1 MTLRPPLIDGPQHVL
16 VVEDDENDVFFLRRA
31 LHSTGAEIDLRV
43 ASDGRQ
49 ALDYLLGRG
58 DFGDRAKHPLPGLV
72 LLDLKVP
79 YVSGLDVLRQI
90 RATPELRRLIVV
102 VLTSSALD
110 SDVSE
115 AYEIGAN
122 SFLVKPSRLE
132 EQKELAERIVRY
144 WLQANLPPPRRTGRD
159 GV

>member
-1 MTLRPPLIDGPQHVL
+1 MNEGVPQIL

-31 LHSTGAEIDLRV
+31 LQSTATPVELHV
-43 ASDGRQ
+43 AVDGRQ
-49 ALDYLLGRG
+49 ALDYLHGRDG
-58 DFGDRAKHPLPGLV
+58 FSDRTKFPLPNLV

-90 RATPELRRLIVV
+90 RATPELRKMIVL

-110 SDVSE
+110 SDVVQ

-132 EQKELAERIVRY
+132 EQKTLAQSIVNY
-144 WLQANLPPPRRTGRD
+144 WLNTNLAPPQKTEREGA
-159 GV
+159 

>member
-1 MTLRPPLIDGPQHVL
+1 MTEGRPQIL

-31 LHSTGAEIDLRV
+31 LLSTGMPVDLHV
-43 ASDGRQ
+43 AVDGRQ
-49 ALDYLLGRG
+49 ALDYLHGRG
-58 DFGDRAKHPLPGLV
+58 GFANRAEHPLPNLV

-79 YVSGLDVLRQI
+79 YLSGLEVLRQI
-90 RATPELRRLIVV
+90 RATPELRKLIVI

-110 SDVSE
+110 SDVAQ

-132 EQKELAERIVRY
+132 EQKLVAQRIADY
-144 WLQANLPPPRRTGRD
+144 WLRVNLAPPLKNVRD
-159 GV
+159 GA

>member
-1 MTLRPPLIDGPQHVL
+1 MNDGRPQIL

-31 LHSTGAEIDLRV
+31 LQSTGVQADLHV
-43 ASDGRQ
+43 AADGRQ
-49 ALDYLLGRG
+49 ALDYLHGRG
-58 DFGDRAKHPLPGLV
+58 AFADRTQHPLPNLV

-90 RATPELRRLIVV
+90 RATPELRKLIVI

-110 SDVSE
+110 SDVVQ

-132 EQKELAERIVRY
+132 EQKLVAQRIADY
-144 WLQANLPPPRRTGRD
+144 WLGVNLAPPVKTVRD
-159 GV
+159 GA

>member
-1 MTLRPPLIDGPQHVL
+1 MNAGTPHLL

-31 LHSTGAEIDLRV
+31 LRSVGTEIDLRV
-43 ASDGRQ
+43 ASDGRE

-58 DFGDRAKHPLPGLV
+58 GFSDRTQHPLPSVV

-79 YVSGLDVLRQI
+79 YFSGLEVLRQI

-102 VLTSSALD
+102 ILTSSALE
-110 SDVSE
+110 SDVSQ

-132 EQKELAERIVRY
+132 EQRELAQRIVSY
-144 WLQANLPPPRRTGRD
+144 WLQANLPPALKSGRD
-159 GV
+159 DM

>member
-1 MTLRPPLIDGPQHVL
+1 MNTALPHLL
-16 VVEDDENDVFFLRRA
+16 LVEDDENDVFFLRRA
-31 LHSTGAEIDLRV
+31 LQSAGAAVQLHV

-49 ALDYLLGRG
+49 ALDYLQGR
-58 DFGDRAKHPLPGLV
+58 DRYADRTAHPLPTLV

-90 RATPELRRLIVV
+90 RSDPKLRKLIVV
-102 VLTSSALD
+102 VFTSSSLD
-110 SDVSE
+110 SDVAQ

-132 EQKELAERIVRY
+132 EQRALAGLIVRY
-144 WLQANLPPPRRTGRD
+144 WLQTNVVPPAMGQ
-159 GV
+159 G

>member
-1 MTLRPPLIDGPQHVL
+1 MNDGRPQILL
-16 VVEDDENDVFFLRRA
+16 VEDDENDVFFLRRA
-31 LHSTGAEIDLRV
+31 LQSTGVEADLHV

-49 ALDYLLGRG
+49 ALDYLHGRG
-58 DFGDRAKHPLPGLV
+58 GFADRTKHPLPNLV

-90 RATPELRRLIVV
+90 RATPALRRLIVI

-110 SDVSE
+110 SDVVQ

-122 SFLVKPSRLE
+122 SFLVKPSRLD
-132 EQKELAERIVRY
+132 EQKLVAQRIADY
-144 WLQANLPPPRRTGRD
+144 WLGVNLAAPSKIARESAS
-159 GV
+159 

>member
-1 MTLRPPLIDGPQHVL
+1 MNTTLPHLL
-16 VVEDDENDVFFLRRA
+16 LVEDDENDVFFLRRA
-31 LHSTGAEIDLRV
+31 LQSAGAAVQLHV

-49 ALDYLLGRG
+49 ALDYLQGRG
-58 DFGDRAKHPLPGLV
+58 CFADRALHPLPALV

-90 RATPELRRLIVV
+90 RSDPKLRKLIVV
-102 VLTSSALD
+102 VFTSSSLD
-110 SDVSE
+110 SDVAQ

-132 EQKELAERIVRY
+132 EQKELAGLVVRY
-144 WLQANLPPPRRTGRD
+144 WVQTNVVPPAKAQ
-159 GV
+159 V

>member
-1 MTLRPPLIDGPQHVL
+1 MNDGRPQIL

-31 LHSTGAEIDLRV
+31 LQSTGVQADLHI
-43 ASDGRQ
+43 AGDGRQ
-49 ALDYLLGRG
+49 ALDYLHGRG
-58 DFGDRAKHPLPGLV
+58 EFADRTRHPLPNIV

-90 RATPELRRLIVV
+90 RATPELRKLIVI

-110 SDVSE
+110 SDVVQ

-132 EQKELAERIVRY
+132 EQKLVAQRIADY
-144 WLQANLPPPRRTGRD
+144 WLGVNLAPPVKSPREGA
-159 GV
+159 